1 VSIYLDEFETLY
13 GISDNIEKLRSKILD
28 YAFKGKLIKN
38 NKSEKSAKDLV
49 KSIRKSRKEMIEN
62 KEIRKPRGGVD
73 SVDLDKAPH
82 SIPDYWEWDKIGYIF
97 NIYNGDS
104 INRKLKERKYMK
116 VKEGYDYIGTKD
128 VGYHGEINYKTD
140 VKIPFDEKDDFSI
153 APPNRPLICC
163 EGGSAGK
170 KIGFTDNYISF
181 GNKLFA
187 VESFG
192 NFNYKFL
199 FYYYQ
204 SNTFYEQFKSKLKG
218 VIGGVSMGRF
228 REIYLPI
235 PPLEEQKRIVD
246 KIEKLMKEVDKLE
259 TKLEKKEDISQN
271 LSESIVE
278 AIKNSQDAQ
287 ELKEKLRF
295 IIDNFDVIFKT
306 SESMDE
312 MKNIVLQLAIE
323 GKLVSQNENDEP
335 ASELIDKIKRKR
347 EELVKKGESRNIN
360 KKINEINKDELPF
373 DIPDNWSWVRLGN
386 LTKQITDGTHQ
397 TPNYIEEGVPF
408 LSVKNISQGYLDKDD
423 IKYISKEEHL
433 ELIKRCKPEKGDI
446 LFCRIGTLGK
456 ALKLRD
462 NFEFSIF
469 VSLGLLKFVDNS
481 LGDYLEKFLNSPEFY
496 RQIEIVKVGGSHT
509 NKINLRDVPNFL
521 IPIPP
526 LEEQKIIVNK
536 VNSIMSIID
545 KLEKEL
551 IKKEDLVEK
560 LGSI

>member
-1 VSIYLDEFETLY
+1 MSIYLDEFETLY
-13 GISDNIEKLRSKILD
+13 GISDNVEKLRNKILEL
-28 YAFKGKLIKN
+28 AFKGKLIKN
-38 NKSEKSAKDLV
+38 NKSEKSAQDLV

-82 SIPDYWEWDKIGYIF
+82 SIPAYWEWDKIGYIF

-116 VKEGYDYIGTKD
+116 VKEGYNYIGTKD

-170 KIGFTDNYISF
+170 KIGFTDENISF

-235 PPLEEQKRIVD
+235 PPLEEQKIIVD

-259 TKLEKKEDISQN
+259 IKLKEKEDVSQD

-278 AIKNSQDAQ
+278 AIKNSTDAE
-287 ELKEKLRF
+287 ELKENLRF

-312 MKNIVLQLAIE
+312 MRNIVLQLAIE
-323 GKLVSQNENDEP
+323 GKLVPQNESDEP
-335 ASELIDKIKRKR
+335 ASKLVDKIEKEKNKMVKEGKIRKHKLKKIKDKEIPFEIPR
-347 EELVKKGESRNIN
+347 GWEWERMQQVIDVRDGTHDTPNYRKKGYPLITSKNISDGEIN
-360 KKINEINKDELPF
+360 FDNVKYISEDDYKKINERSNVE
-373 DIPDNWSWVRLGN
+373 
-386 LTKQITDGTHQ
+386 
-397 TPNYIEEGVPF
+397 
-408 LSVKNISQGYLDKDD
+408 KN
-423 IKYISKEEHL
+423 
-433 ELIKRCKPEKGDI
+433 DI
-446 LFCRIGTLGK
+446 LFAMIGTIGNPVIVK
-456 ALKLRD
+456 TNKK
-462 NFEFSIF
+462 FSIKNVALFKTSYSRLILSKYIKYFLEIEQNRMNNSSSGGVQKF
-469 VSLGLLKFVDNS
+469 VSLTSLRNYLL
-481 LGDYLEKFLNSPEFY
+481 
-496 RQIEIVKVGGSHT
+496 
-509 NKINLRDVPNFL
+509 
-521 IPIPP
+521 PIPP
-526 LEEQKIIVNK
+526 LEEQKRIVNK
-536 VNSIMSIID
+536 VDSIMGIID

-551 IKKEDLVEK
+551 TKKEELVEK

>member
-13 GISDNIEKLRSKILD
+13 GISDNVEKLRNKILEL
-28 YAFKGKLIKN
+28 AFKGKLIKN
-38 NKSEKSAKDLV
+38 NKSEKSAQDLV

-82 SIPDYWEWDKIGYIF
+82 SIPAYWEWDKIGYIF

-116 VKEGYDYIGTKD
+116 VKEGYNYIGTKD

-170 KIGFTDNYISF
+170 KIGFTDENISF

-235 PPLEEQKRIVD
+235 PPLEEQKIIVD

-259 TKLEKKEDISQN
+259 IKLKEKEDVSQD

-278 AIKNSQDAQ
+278 AIKNSTDAE
-287 ELKEKLRF
+287 ELKENLRF

-312 MKNIVLQLAIE
+312 MRNIVLQLAIE
-323 GKLVSQNENDEP
+323 GKLVPQNESDEP
-335 ASELIDKIKRKR
+335 ASKLVDKIEKEKNKMVKEGKIRKHKLKKIKDKEIPFEIPR
-347 EELVKKGESRNIN
+347 GWEWERMQQVIDVRDGTHDTPNYRKKGYPLITSKNISDGEIN
-360 KKINEINKDELPF
+360 FDNVKYISEDDYKKINERSNVE
-373 DIPDNWSWVRLGN
+373 
-386 LTKQITDGTHQ
+386 
-397 TPNYIEEGVPF
+397 
-408 LSVKNISQGYLDKDD
+408 KN
-423 IKYISKEEHL
+423 
-433 ELIKRCKPEKGDI
+433 DI
-446 LFCRIGTLGK
+446 LFAMIGTIGNPVIVK
-456 ALKLRD
+456 TNKK
-462 NFEFSIF
+462 FSIKNVALFKTSYSRLILSKYIKYFLEIEQNRMNNSSSGGVQKF
-469 VSLGLLKFVDNS
+469 VSLTSLRNYLL
-481 LGDYLEKFLNSPEFY
+481 
-496 RQIEIVKVGGSHT
+496 
-509 NKINLRDVPNFL
+509 
-521 IPIPP
+521 PIPP
-526 LEEQKIIVNK
+526 LEEQKRIVNK
-536 VNSIMSIID
+536 VDSIMGIID

-551 IKKEDLVEK
+551 TKKEELVEK

>member
-1 VSIYLDEFETLY
+1 MSIYLDEFETLY

-163 EGGSAGK
+163 EGGSVGK
-170 KIGFTDNYISF
+170 KIGFTDENISF

-192 NFNYKFL
+192 DFNYKFL

-246 KIEKLMKEVDKLE
+246 KIEKLMKEVDE
-259 TKLEKKEDISQN
+259 LEKKLNQKEEISKK
-271 LSESIVE
+271 LSEAVVE
-278 AIKNSQDAQ
+278 SVRNSETTE
-287 ELKEKLRF
+287 ELKNKLNL
-295 IIDNFDVIFKT
+295 IIDNFDIIFRT
-306 SESMDE
+306 PESMDE
-312 MKNIVLQLAIE
+312 IKNIVLQLAIE
-323 GKLVSQNENDEP
+323 GKLVSQSDSDEP
-335 ASELIDKIKRKR
+335 AF
-347 EELVKKGESRNIN
+347 ELVKKIKKKKKDLIKKGKVKESRT
-360 KKINEINKDELPF
+360 KIKIPNENNFNFKIPKNWTVEKIDNLAFVTKLAGFEYSKHVRPNLIDEG
-373 DIPDNWSWVRLGN
+373 IPLFKG
-386 LTKQITDGTHQ
+386 
-397 TPNYIEEGVPF
+397 
-408 LSVKNISQGYLDKDD
+408 KNIQDGEIIYEFES
-423 IKYISKEEHL
+423 YISKDVSDKLKRSKVNKKCILTPYVGTIGNIGIFDKKGEYHL
-433 ELIKRCKPEKGDI
+433 GSNV
-446 LFCRIGTLGK
+446 GK
-456 ALKLRD
+456 
-462 NFEFSIF
+462 
-469 VSLGLLKFVDNS
+469 
-481 LGDYLEKFLNSPEFY
+481 
-496 RQIEIVKVGGSHT
+496 IEIFNGD
-509 NKINLRDVPNFL
+509 NL
-521 IPIPP
+521 
-526 LEEQKIIVNK
+526 
-536 VNSIMSIID
+536 S
-545 KLEKEL
+545 
-551 IKKEDLVEK
+551 
-560 LGSI
+560 